1 MRNDRASRVN
11 AECSVSN
18 AGRRSSFSIWHSAF
32 GIDMRRPRLLRLLVL
47 AAVLGAASVLCGC
60 RPSATSEASMITGGD
75 SERGRSAIG
84 KYGCAACHT
93 IPGVRGANAT
103 VGPPLERIAVR
114 SYLAGHLPNSPGNMI
129 KWIQRPQEVD
139 PKNVMPNMGVT
150 DQDARDIA
158 AYLYTLR

>member
-1 MRNDRASRVN
+1 MPADFRAPAIGICLV
-11 AECSVSN
+11 VS
-18 AGRRSSFSIWHSAF
+18 
-32 GIDMRRPRLLRLLVL
+32 LV
-47 AAVLGAASVLCGC
+47 AGC
-60 RPSATSEASMITGGD
+60 RPSATSEASIIAGGD
-75 SERGRSAIG
+75 IERGRSAIG

-93 IPGVRGANAT
+93 IPGIRGANAT
-103 VGPPLERIAVR
+103 VGPPLDRIAVR
-114 SYLAGHLPNSPGNMI
+114 SYLGGHLTNSPDNMM